1 MSSIA
6 RMTAVVLVASWAGA
20 FPASA
25 AAQIA
30 SVVRPPTVAR
40 APRVVAPPSDTA
52 QVRHPTTQLTG
63 LTAWVDSA
71 VTANDSGTASGVGRR
86 ESGVGTSVPNAAP
99 ARHVTAVRSAS
110 STSARF
116 QNGGR
121 APDTASLLPAIV
133 LVGVLALGAG
143 VGLGLRAFR
152 VVGVALIGVAGVTYG
167 VGLWTQRAAREALA
181 AAVDGARV
189 ERRAEAEALRATA
202 SGGDVSNNIAMGA
215 PVARLVMPTIG
226 EDDVV
231 LEGVDP
237 YELNGGP
244 GHLPGS
250 ALPGETGNAVISAH
264 RDRHFR
270 HLDRL
275 QVGDTVLTYV
285 DGQESVWRVATR
297 QVVSAATPALFS
309 TAAATLTLTTCWPV
323 RDLGP
328 APDRLIVSAIQVTRH
343 RIKGLL
349 NSGVPE

>member
-20 FPASA
+20 FRTTA

-40 APRVVAPPSDTA
+40 APRVVAPLSDTA
-52 QVRHPTTQLTG
+52 QVRHPTTQLTD

-71 VTANDSGTASGVGRR
+71 VTAQSGTASGVGSR
-86 ESGVGTSVPNAAP
+86 ESGVGNAAPNAAP
-99 ARHVTAVRSAS
+99 VRHATSAS
-110 STSARF
+110 PVRGASARF
-116 QNGGR
+116 QNGAR

-133 LVGVLALGAG
+133 LVGVVALGAG
-143 VGLGLRAFR
+143 VALGLRALR

-167 VGLWTQRAAREALA
+167 VGLWTQHVAREALA
-181 AAVDGARV
+181 AAEDGARV
-189 ERRAEAEALRATA
+189 ERRAESEALRATA

-237 YELNGGP
+237 YDLNGGP

-285 DGQESVWRVATR
+285 DGQESIWRVATR